1 MSARTAANPVARGL
15 SFGVAALLAGL
26 ALSDSPWL
34 GGEPGLRRVEIAVL
48 GLAALLVATALLLP
62 RWNAGLLS
70 IVLSSMATL
79 VAAELLARPFLTPRY
94 RTPFQLDERRLYA
107 PVPNAARDYRRP
119 LVNGGDRITYAFGA
133 EGFRGASLA
142 RPKSA
147 PRVVV
152 YGDSFIQAEYS
163 SDEHTFAAQLGK
175 SLAAAT
181 GAPVEVV
188 NAGVAGYGPDQTL
201 RRMEE
206 ELGSIDADLVVVSI
220 YAGNDFGD
228 LVRNKLYRLGPDG
241 ALQDNAYVLADEIR
255 LRMELARS
263 EPILRRVL
271 REVAT
276 ALRRRGQQAGPPDD
290 AERAAKVERYLA
302 QVQAE
307 HREFVD
313 DRNDVVHELLSD
325 PYNADVMLL
334 PDSDSARY
342 KVRMMQAVME
352 RMAATADAHRVPL
365 FFVFVPHAIDA
376 TSRHDVGRV
385 DVAKYPQY
393 RPSRGTDELV
403 AMAGRLGRPYL
414 DLFGPFRERGADD
427 LYFAGLDDH
436 WNDAGQELAAQL
448 ASDAIV
454 ARGLLGGAAGR
465 ATAGTEAGR

>member
-1 MSARTAANPVARGL
+1 MSARTVANSVARGL
-15 SFGVAALLAGL
+15 SLGVAGLLAAL

-34 GGEPGLRRVEIAVL
+34 GGGPGLRIVEMAVL
-48 GLAALLVATALLLP
+48 GVAALLVATGLLLP
-62 RWNAGLLS
+62 QWNAGVLS
-70 IVLSSMATL
+70 IVLSSVATL
-79 VAAELLARPFLTPRY
+79 VAAELLVRPFLTPRY
-94 RTPFQLDERRLYA
+94 RTPFQLDERRIYA
-107 PVPNAARDYRRP
+107 PVPNAARDYRRQ
-119 LVNGGDRITYAFGA
+119 LVNGGDRITYQFGT

-175 SLAAAT
+175 SLAFST

-188 NAGVAGYGPDQTL
+188 NAGVAGYGPDQAL
-201 RRMEE
+201 RRMED
-206 ELGSIDADLVVVSI
+206 ELGWIEADLVVVSI

-228 LVRNKLYRLGPDG
+228 LVRNKLYRIAPDG
-241 ALQDNAYVLADEIR
+241 TLQDNPYVLSDEIR

-263 EPILRRVL
+263 EPILRRVV
-271 REVAT
+271 REFRT
-276 ALRRRGQQAGPPDD
+276 ALRRSGTQARAPDD

-302 QVQAE
+302 QLQAE
-307 HREFVD
+307 HHEFVD

-352 RMAATADAHRVPL
+352 RMAAAADAHRVLL
-365 FFVFVPHAIDA
+365 FFVFVPHAIDS
-376 TSRHDVGRV
+376 TSRHDAGRV
-385 DVAKYPQY
+385 DAAKYPQY

-403 AMAGRLGRPYL
+403 AIARRLGRPYL
-414 DLFGPFRERGADD
+414 DLFGPFSEHGADD

-436 WNDAGQELAAQL
+436 WNDAGQELAAKL
-448 ASDAIV
+448 ASDEIV
-454 ARGLLGGAAGR
+454 ARGLLDAAAGR
-465 ATAGTEAGR
+465 ATAGTEPGR